1 MKHLEA
7 IEQESFHIDDTA
19 PVQDASTRIKSIL
32 DAKYEKADLAL
43 ITKSC
48 THLKEEEQ
56 KKLHQLLSKYEDL
69 FDGTLGHWKNSE
81 YEIELKENV
90 KPHHS
95 CAYSIPKIHE
105 RTLRYEVERLVQVG
119 VLRKVNNSE
128 WAAPTFIIPK
138 KDGTVRFISDFR
150 ELNKRI
156 KRKPFPI
163 PNIQDLLL
171 KLEGFM
177 FATSLDLNMGYYHIE
192 LSPFSRQLCT
202 IILPWGKYEY
212 QRLPMGLCNSPDIFQ
227 EKMSNLMSDI
237 EYIRTYIDDL
247 LILTKSDWDDH
258 LEKLEKVLV
267 RLQKAGLK
275 VNARKSFF
283 GHSELE
289 YLGYW
294 VTRSGIQPISK
305 KVEAIKNIAPPKTK
319 KELRRLIGM
328 VNYYRDMWPKRS
340 EILAPLT
347 SLASKTSKW
356 EWKNIHN
363 QALEQLKKTISREAL
378 LAYPDFNT
386 RFDIHTDASQDQLG
400 AVISQNGQPIAFYSR
415 KLNPAQTRYTTTE
428 RELLF
433 IVETLKEFQ
442 NILLGQKI
450 RIYTDHKNLTYKTFN
465 TERVMRWRL
474 ILEEYGPELVYVKG
488 IDNVFA
494 DALSRLT
501 ITSSSMPTTQNVTEH
516 LATHYGLDK
525 EDLPE
530 DAFPLSFQTI
540 HKYQKRTLPSEN
552 T

>member
-1 MKHLEA
+1 MEHNKAIVFARLRTSLGKPQPKTIKVLLDSGASETIIKQELVSKLCHRKLNQSIKWTTAAGPIATNATCKIQFTLPELHEQRLIEWNTHVSNMQGRYDMIIGDDLLSELGIDLLYSRQVIQWDIAEIPMKHLEA
-7 IEQESFHIDDTA
+7 IEQESFHIDDPA
-19 PVQDASTRIKSIL
+19 PVQDASMRIKSIL

-56 KKLHQLLSKYEDL
+56 KKLHQFLSKYEDL

-105 RTLRYEVERLVQVG
+105 CTLCYEVERLVQVG
-119 VLRKVNNSE
+119 VLQEVNNSE

-237 EYIRTYIDDL
+237 EYVRTYIDDL

-258 LEKLEKVLV
+258 LEKLEKVLIQ
-267 RLQKAGLK
+267 LQKAGLK
-275 VNARKSFF
+275 INARKSFF

-294 VTRSGIQPISK
+294 VTRSGIQPMSK
-305 KVEAIKNIAPPKTK
+305 K
-319 KELRRLIGM
+319 
-328 VNYYRDMWPKRS
+328 
-340 EILAPLT
+340 
-347 SLASKTSKW
+347 
-356 EWKNIHN
+356 
-363 QALEQLKKTISREAL
+363 
-378 LAYPDFNT
+378 
-386 RFDIHTDASQDQLG
+386 
-400 AVISQNGQPIAFYSR
+400 
-415 KLNPAQTRYTTTE
+415 
-428 RELLF
+428 
-433 IVETLKEFQ
+433 
-442 NILLGQKI
+442 
-450 RIYTDHKNLTYKTFN
+450 
-465 TERVMRWRL
+465 
-474 ILEEYGPELVYVKG
+474 
-488 IDNVFA
+488 
-494 DALSRLT
+494 
-501 ITSSSMPTTQNVTEH
+501 
-516 LATHYGLDK
+516 
-525 EDLPE
+525 
-530 DAFPLSFQTI
+530 
-540 HKYQKRTLPSEN
+540 
-552 T
+552 